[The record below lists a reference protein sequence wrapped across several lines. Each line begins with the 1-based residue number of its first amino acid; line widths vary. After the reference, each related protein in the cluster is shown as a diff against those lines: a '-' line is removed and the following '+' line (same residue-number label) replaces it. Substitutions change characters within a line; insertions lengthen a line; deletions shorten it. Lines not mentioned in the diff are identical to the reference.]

1 MKRTEE
7 KINWKKAAC
16 AAALF
21 FILLFAF
28 WELGLKKGFP
38 LYLAA
43 PSAVL
48 AEGLLVFLDR
58 RVVLVKSR
66 NILIGCAVFSALLAL
81 SFAIGGKASGKIFT
95 SFTPWDVVLFLA
107 VFAVSCPILIW
118 CADVILRHPLSLR
131 GKSRFSPLQVWLTS
145 SAFLFLC
152 WVSCLLI
159 YYPGS
164 VSPDS
169 VACITRALGKAR
181 LSNQQPLF
189 YILLMKPFLL
199 LIPESAKD
207 VTAGVAAFLACQTLA
222 MAVMT
227 GYLFG
232 WLVRQ
237 GVPRWVILCTGAYF
251 TFNPVFPLYAVTMW
265 KDILFGG
272 LAMIYVLNLI
282 DIVRSSGGFLD
293 RPRNMVWF
301 LALNLLLAFMRNNG
315 YYMIAV
321 TLIVL
326 GIVYRKQWKR
336 LLPAFLAVLV
346 AVPVIQGPVYSA
358 CGVEPS
364 PFAESV
370 GIPLQQVAC
379 TLSDG
384 GSVTPEQRDFLNRL
398 MPAEDWKKDYTPL
411 SSNGI
416 KFSPSFRND
425 YLEKHKAEFLKV
437 WAGMMGPNRR
447 SYFEAYV
454 LETYGYW
461 HIGTSSQYA
470 LYYGT
475 GTGYGAQKYGVSL
488 QNSNALMNSRQLNA
502 MRAFISSGFRKMQ
515 SSFLPFGW
523 MVSIAAL
530 FWLTVFS
537 ALLMLLRKK
546 AKLLI
551 PFLPLLILWGTL
563 MLATPTYCE
572 FRYMFAYAMALPV
585 TLLLPFLPDGVS
597 QKGSNAE
604 KEASQDPA

>member
-16 AAALF
+16 ASALF

-48 AEGLLVFLDR
+48 AEGLLVFLAHR
-58 RVVLVKSR
+58 IVPVKSR
-66 NILIGCAVFSALLAL
+66 SIRIGCAVFSALLAL
-81 SFAIGGKASGKIFT
+81 SFAIGGKASSKIFT

-131 GKSRFSPLQVWLTS
+131 GKSRFSPLQVWLAS

-169 VACITRALGKAR
+169 VACITRALGRVR

-232 WLVRQ
+232 WLVKQ

-251 TFNPVFPLYAVTMW
+251 TLNPVFPLYAITMW

-293 RPRNMVWF
+293 RPRNMAWF
-301 LALNLLLAFMRNNG
+301 LAESASCVHAQQWLLHDCSHADRARNC
-315 YYMIAV
+315 
-321 TLIVL
+321 
-326 GIVYRKQWKR
+326 
-336 LLPAFLAVLV
+336 LPEAMEAPS
-346 AVPVIQGPVYSA
+346 ARVPCGACRRSRNSGAGLQHLRRGTEPV
-358 CGVEPS
+358 CGVRRHSAPAGRTHALRRRQRHPGTARFSEP
-364 PFAESV
+364 PD
-370 GIPLQQVAC
+370 AC
-379 TLSDG
+379 RELEKELHAAF
-384 GSVTPEQRDFLNRL
+384 VQRD
-398 MPAEDWKKDYTPL
+398 
-411 SSNGI
+411 
-416 KFSPSFRND
+416 
-425 YLEKHKAEFLKV
+425 
-437 WAGMMGPNRR
+437 
-447 SYFEAYV
+447 
-454 LETYGYW
+454 
-461 HIGTSSQYA
+461 
-470 LYYGT
+470 
-475 GTGYGAQKYGVSL
+475 
-488 QNSNALMNSRQLNA
+488 
-502 MRAFISSGFRKMQ
+502 
-515 SSFLPFGW
+515 
-523 MVSIAAL
+523 
-530 FWLTVFS
+530 
-537 ALLMLLRKK
+537 
-546 AKLLI
+546 
-551 PFLPLLILWGTL
+551 
-563 MLATPTYCE
+563 
-572 FRYMFAYAMALPV
+572 
-585 TLLLPFLPDGVS
+585 
-597 QKGSNAE
+597 
-604 KEASQDPA
+604 